1 MRPGA
6 VRPAGA
12 VPVSGSRTPIRVA
25 VAAAAETIRAGLEAM
40 LASCEDLRVVSSD
53 RPDDGLSRRE
63 SGPRRRHSGRSTGS
77 PASRPDFDVLVVAEG
92 RGLALGREAWGPPA
106 GGGDSVPAYSGVRA
120 LVCLSEDPGAAA
132 RLASSGPPAWALLG
146 PGAGREQLAAA
157 VRAVHRGLVVLG
169 PPLAPG
175 WFPTRPAGRLQGRRE
190 GDAVGGSQGGPA
202 GGLPGDPL
210 GRSTG
215 EGQAGEPPRLTPRER
230 EVLALLAQGLGNKQI
245 AWELSVSEHTV
256 KYHISSLY
264 AKLGAGSRTE
274 ALRLGIER
282 GLLSL

>member
-1 MRPGA
+1 MPQ
-6 VRPAGA
+6 AGRIA
-12 VPVSGSRTPIRVA
+12 GRIPPIRVA
-25 VAAAAETIRAGLEAM
+25 VLAASETVRAGLEAL
-40 LASCEDLRVVSSD
+40 LASCEDLRLVSPGGRDSGLARRD
-53 RPDDGLSRRE
+53 NGLTTRRPG
-63 SGPRRRHSGRSTGS
+63 SGP
-77 PASRPDFDVLVVAEG
+77 AFDVLVLAEG
-92 RGLALGREAWGPPA
+92 RGLAAGRGAGVWPEDGTWAADGEAGYAAA
-106 GGGDSVPAYSGVRA
+106 GHGEATAV
-120 LVCLSEDPGAAA
+120 VCLSEDLDAAA
-132 RLASSGPPAWALLG
+132 RLAASGLPAWALLG
-146 PGAGREQLAAA
+146 PGASREQLAAA

-175 WFPTRPAGRLQGRRE
+175 WFPSRPAAGPE
-190 GDAVGGSQGGPA
+190 GGPE
-202 GGLPGDPL
+202 
-210 GRSTG
+210 G
-215 EGQAGEPPRLTPRER
+215 EGPRLTPRER